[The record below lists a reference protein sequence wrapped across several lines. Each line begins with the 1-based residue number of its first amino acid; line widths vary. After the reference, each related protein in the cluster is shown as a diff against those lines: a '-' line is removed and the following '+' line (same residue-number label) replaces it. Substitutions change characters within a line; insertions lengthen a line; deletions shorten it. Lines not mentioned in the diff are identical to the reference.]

1 MADDYDATADVWA
14 SYAAA
19 QDALR
24 ARYEAALAAGKVPA
38 PLYPEPAKTEATTR
52 ESAAIPARRAP

>member
-1 MADDYDATADVWA
+1 MADDYDPIADVWA

-24 ARYEAALAAGKVPA
+24 ARYEAALAAGRLPA
-38 PLYPEPAKTEATTR
+38 PLYPETEATTR
-52 ESAAIPARRAP
+52 ESAGRQA

>member
-1 MADDYDATADVWA
+1 MADDYDPIADAWA

-24 ARYEAALAAGKVPA
+24 ARYEAAVAAGKVPA
-38 PLYPEPAKTEATTR
+38 PLYPEPPATESQTIMTTR
-52 ESAAIPARRAP
+52 GNDA

>member
-1 MADDYDATADVWA
+1 MPDTYDPIADAWA

-24 ARYEAALAAGKVPA
+24 VRHEAALAAGNVPA
-38 PLYPEPAKTEATTR
+38 PLYPEPPATGSEIVSPTH
-52 ESAAIPARRAP
+52 ARGEK

>member
-1 MADDYDATADVWA
+1 MPDPYDPIADVWA

-38 PLYPEPAKTEATTR
+38 PLYPEPAASGSETTTTR
-52 ESAAIPARRAP
+52 GNR

>member
-1 MADDYDATADVWA
+1 MPDTYDPIADAWA

-38 PLYPEPAKTEATTR
+38 PLYPEPPAAGSETIMTTR
-52 ESAAIPARRAP
+52 GKA

>member
-1 MADDYDATADVWA
+1 MADTYDPIADVWA

-38 PLYPEPAKTEATTR
+38 PLYPEADPVTTQTIMTTR
-52 ESAAIPARRAP
+52 EAKR